1 MQRRT
6 FLQQTLAGAVLVT
19 ATGIGVFGPEK
30 ARASWPKAAFSADN
44 PKATV
49 KALFGS
55 LEMVEGGVTL
65 KAPLQ
70 AENGAVVPLKITSSL
85 PNVEEIAVVVE
96 KNPFPLTSRLKVFPG
111 GGGYFAVRIKMAKTS
126 KVHVYVKAG
135 DKVHVAAQEIK
146 VTIGGC
152 GG

>member
-6 FLQQTLAGAVLVT
+6 FLETTATGAVLVT
-19 ATGIGVFGPEK
+19 ASGFGLFHPRQ
-30 ARASWPKAAFSADN
+30 ALASLPKAAFKADN
-44 PKATV
+44 SKEVV

-55 LEMVEGGVTL
+55 AEVVEGGVKL

-70 AENGAVVPLKITSSL
+70 AENGAVVPLKITTDL
-85 PNVEEIAVVVE
+85 PNVEEIAVIAVN
-96 KNPFPLTSRLKVFPG
+96 NPFPLTSRLKVFPG
-111 GGGYFAVRIKMAKTS
+111 SGGYFAVRIKMAKTS
-126 KVHVYVKAG
+126 KVYVYAKAG
-135 DKVHVAAQEIK
+135 DKVHFAAQEIK

>member
-6 FLQQTLAGAVLVT
+6 FLQNTVAGAVLVT
-19 ATGIGVFGPEK
+19 ASGVGLLNPRK
-30 ARASWPKAAFSADN
+30 VQAAWPKAAFAAVKSKDS
-44 PKATV
+44 V
-49 KALFGS
+49 KALFGDA
-55 LEMVEGGVTL
+55 EIVEGGITL

-70 AENGAVVPLKITSSL
+70 AENGAVVPLKITTSL

-111 GGGYFAVRIKMAKTS
+111 SGGYFAVRVKMAKTS
-126 KVHVYVKAG
+126 KVYVYVKAG